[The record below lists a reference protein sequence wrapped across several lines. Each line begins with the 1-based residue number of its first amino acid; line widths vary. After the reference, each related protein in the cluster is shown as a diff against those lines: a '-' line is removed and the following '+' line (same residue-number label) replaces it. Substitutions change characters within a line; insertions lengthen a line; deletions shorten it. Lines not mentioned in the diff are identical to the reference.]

1 MELLYPLTVLVLMM
15 YFEFNSHL
23 TKINKTLDAILEHMK
38 SSEESELDFNNELD
52 EDEDDN

>member
-23 TKINKTLDAILEHMK
+23 TKINKTLDAILDHMK
-38 SSEESELDFNNELD
+38 SSEESELDFNNEY